1 MANNKKIFTI
11 EINGLTE
18 SSKSVDA
25 LIEKINALEKSLKNL
40 GGKGGKLEIP
50 VELKADVKELEKQ
63 IKKVTSKGKGVQI
76 DMGDDAEYNK
86 LLADRQKQLAAV
98 NKELGNTKKNVKE
111 YKQETKELVA
121 AEEKARN
128 ETKQYANT
136 MQGLKQQLKDL
147 KASVQN
153 IDLGSEE
160 FVKTSQHINTITEY
174 LKELEKMQG
183 TTSRNVGNYGEAIEE
198 AMNKASKEIEDAVAD
213 AQRLEKFWSSLED
226 IARGGGKLSVDSLI
240 GNVNTSELE
249 NELYRVR
256 KALDNASIGS
266 DEADGLKRYYDELKR
281 VNDEQKRFRGEVVKA
296 DNQLK
301 TQLQRTINGTTY
313 TWENLTAAVGELE
326 DKLYQMAAN
335 GEKNTSEFRNIAKAA
350 AELKTQLRQVDYEI
364 DSMAESSKGIEGM
377 VSMTQGFTAL
387 AQGSVGISQLFGM
400 DSENAMKGIQMMTAL
415 QGIASSMQT
424 IQEQIQKGTTFG
436 KMIENWGSKL
446 LVFTGFIEAAR
457 TEWFKLLNGLNQG
470 LSSESL
476 KGLEY
481 ITGGDT
487 RMMEQAIG
495 DDTKWLKQNQK
506 VIESSRKLREEY
518 MSLFNLIKKLGGE
531 ISHIGIEGLKEG
543 LESLNEKVK
552 IGSAN
557 IDAST
562 LDDLKQRYL
571 DFESETEVL
580 TNKMSDRWTA
590 FFTNLKAG
598 WNNWLEG
605 VGIINSGTKQ
615 TISLLGVLKGA
626 IKGIGMALK
635 AIPLLLVIS
644 LIVEL
649 VGWISS
655 LLPKIGEWILGND
668 KLVKSLNKVE
678 TEIDLV
684 NKALDRYNSKLSSLK
699 NSGVIDDIDELALR
713 YEKLQIEI
721 LKSAKALQDF
731 VKARK
736 DAKSLEEGT
745 KTDDYTFF
753 GKASDIEDIDDATER
768 LKRFREVYFE
778 LQAAVESG
786 NDETGERGK
795 GWWKLDIFN
804 WFTSSDAKSDFGEMQ
819 KQVIKD
825 LQYQINNIDLSK
837 GTDEIKRFYELLE
850 DPMYASAIAN
860 VENLYPEQEWTQVLK
875 KRLEQVQTMY
885 EQITETAKESAEA
898 ELAYNEKLY
907 EERMQRLESEN
918 ERRRRVRNNLTEA
931 IEDEYERELQALYNA
946 ESDEIEAARK
956 QGAEMLK
963 INADKVDVEK
973 AVEEEILSIQ
983 KKYRRMEMDMLKKH
997 QEDKLKEVEESEWD
1011 ITDILR
1017 RIRDNRLSAEDESLK
1032 KHLQELENERQ
1043 DAIEDAYKEA
1053 EEAAKEGHN
1062 LTELY
1067 NELVLSINIKY
1078 DALVKKEKEQYYQD
1092 LLDMY
1097 EDYTRAM
1104 NEINAQMNADRLD
1117 AKSADVDI
1125 NYNVNQNSSSGS
1137 FDFNARYGALINE
1150 EKKFNQ
1156 DRLKLE
1162 LDYLEEKKK
1171 LDEEY
1176 ASLDKDDA
1184 TREEQ
1189 VRYEDA
1195 LKQLKQYKE
1204 DGKATEEEYNDLVE
1218 KEEELHQQHLLQISQ
1233 KYNNDL
1239 TTINNQYLN
1248 DRKSTISQSL
1258 AENASLYQEYSNQVN
1273 DIMSNVGQ
1281 DLNAFGIIDYKKS
1294 KADMDKALE
1303 VVDEGIA
1310 AIDAEIESLE
1320 RKRKSGQISFID
1332 YKQARQELEAT
1343 KDELKSQGKSITK
1356 MMDDLLKEVCS
1367 QWKGLVDSW
1376 VSSISSLLDTMNE
1389 TQMILID
1396 NQLAEIEHQLEIQ
1409 QEAYDKAE
1417 EAAEAHKE
1425 KMDSIEDELAEARG
1439 SRRQFLIDTLAAQQA
1454 AYLEDVAAQQKAE
1467 QEKEKLEKKQKALEK
1482 KRQEQEKKAK
1492 VQQAVIN
1499 TYMAVSNALAV
1510 QPWFVG
1516 LALSAVALALGM
1528 KNVAAIKSTPIYE
1541 DGGVIQGAR
1550 HSQGGV
1556 KVLGGQAEVEGGE
1569 FITNRKS
1576 TAANLPLL
1584 TYINDTKRTV
1594 TAEDLVSFFNNGT
1607 PTVKSKLTRKFA
1619 SGGQLPTTDGSEV
1632 NKVMA
1637 VSDANEGNKMYIVQ
1651 VTDIINAQKNLEK
1664 VQVLSGLVNEK

>member
-25 LIEKINALEKSLKNL
+25 LIERINDLEKSLKNL
-40 GGKGGKLEIP
+40 GGKGGKMEIP

-63 IKKVTSKGKGVQI
+63 IKKVTSNGKGIQI
-76 DMGDDAEYNK
+76 EMDGDAEYNK

-98 NKELGNTKKNVKE
+98 NKELGDTKKNVKE

-147 KASVQN
+147 KGSVQT
-153 IDLGSEE
+153 IDFGSEE
-160 FVKTSQHINTITEY
+160 FVNTSQHIKAITEH
-174 LKELEKMQG
+174 LKDLEKMQG

-198 AMNKASKEIEDAVAD
+198 AMNKAKTEIEDAVAET
-213 AQRLEKFWSSLED
+213 QRLEKFWKKLED
-226 IARGGGKLSVDSLI
+226 SARGGESLSVEDLI
-240 GNVNTSELE
+240 GNVNTTQLE

-256 KALDNASIGS
+256 KALDDATVGS
-266 DEADGLKRYYDELKR
+266 DEAAGVKKYYDELKR

-301 TQLQRTINGTTY
+301 TQLQRTINNTTY

-335 GEKNTSEFRNIAKAA
+335 GERNTDEFKNIAKAA

-364 DSMAESSKGIEGM
+364 DSMTESSKGIMKM
-377 VSMTQGFTAL
+377 VSMTQGFTAI
-387 AQGSVGISQLFGM
+387 AQGAVGISQLFGF

-415 QGIASSMQT
+415 QGIASSLQT
-424 IQEQIQKGTTFG
+424 IQEQVKQGTAFG
-436 KMIENWGSKL
+436 KMLQGWIDKFTL
-446 LVFTGFIEAAR
+446 LTVGLEAAKGK
-457 TEWFKLLNGLNQG
+457 WF
-470 LSSESL
+470 
-476 KGLEY
+476 
-481 ITGGDT
+481 DF
-487 RMMEQAIG
+487 IG
-495 DDTKWLKQNQK
+495 
-506 VIESSRKLREEY
+506 
-518 MSLFNLIKKLGGE
+518 
-531 ISHIGIEGLKEG
+531 GLKEYKTEVGDKPLSNLLNAANELDAVFMKNVAASRKWRREYASIVQEIQNLGGSVTQNGISG
-543 LESLNEKVK
+543 LFLGLNSLNGKGVEMSKIFELGKRIDDISVAFGNLDKVTRGTK
-552 IGSAN
+552 I
-557 IDAST
+557 
-562 LDDLKQRYL
+562 
-571 DFESETEVL
+571 
-580 TNKMSDRWTA
+580 
-590 FFTNLKAG
+590 KA
-598 WNNWLEG
+598 WFNDWLEG
-605 VGIINSGTKQ
+605 LGIISSTAPKAASGIKMIGTALKTFVKA
-615 TISLLGVLKGA
+615 TIILALVQAFIELLGV
-626 IKGIGMALK
+626 ITN
-635 AIPLLLVIS
+635 LVS
-644 LIVEL
+644 KVYTW
-649 VGWISS
+649 V
-655 LLPKIGEWILGND
+655 KGND
-668 KLVKSLNKVE
+668 KLVTSLNKVE

-684 NKALDRYNSKLSSLK
+684 NKALDRYLTNLQHLRDTNKVWITDTEMAELKVQKL
-699 NSGVIDDIDELALR
+699 EEAL
-713 YEKLQIEI
+713 INA
-721 LKSAKALQDF
+721 AKALKDF
-731 VKARK
+731 SNIKGGG
-736 DAKSLEEGT
+736 KSLLDNLTNGDT
-745 KTDDYTFF
+745 WFQDGVD
-753 GKASDIEDIDDATER
+753 SLEDFK
-768 LKRFREVYFE
+768 KRYED
-778 LQAAVESG
+778 LQKAVESG
-786 NDETGERGK
+786 KDITDVRG
-795 GWWKLDIFN
+795 GN
-804 WFTSSDAKSDFGEMQ
+804 WFQQLWSTSSDAKADLGKMQ
-819 KQVIKD
+819 IAVIKD
-825 LQYQINNIDLSK
+825 LQNQINNLDLSK
-837 GTDEIKRFYELLE
+837 GSDEIKRFYDMLQ
-850 DPMYASAIAN
+850 DPMYASALAN
-860 VENLYPEQEWTQVLK
+860 VENLFPEQEWAQVLK
-875 KRLEQVQTMY
+875 KRVEQIQSMY
-885 EQITETAKESAEA
+885 EQFDEAAKDSV
-898 ELAYNEKLY
+898 KV
-907 EERMQRLESEN
+907 RLEEEKRLTQELVDYQTN
-918 ERRRRVRNNLTEA
+918 IAKKVRDNNTEA
-931 IEDEYERELQALYNA
+931 IEDQYERELTALRNAKRDELDEAQGNLELIVSINKKYNRL
-946 ESDEIEAARK
+946 EM
-956 QGAEMLK
+956 EMLK
-963 INADKVDVEK
+963 
-973 AVEEEILSIQ
+973 
-983 KKYRRMEMDMLKKH
+983 RH
-997 QEDKLKEVEESEWD
+997 QEEKLKELEESEWD

-1092 LLDMY
+1092 LLAMY
-1097 EDYTRAM
+1097 EDYARAM
-1104 NEINAQMNADRLD
+1104 NEVNAQMDADRLD
-1117 AKSADVDI
+1117 TKSTDVDI
-1125 NYNVNQNSSSGS
+1125 NYNAKLNSSSGS

-1162 LDYLEEKKK
+1162 LDYLEEKKR

-1195 LKQLKQYKE
+1195 LKELKQYKE

-1218 KEEELHQQHLLQISQ
+1218 REEELHQQHLLQINQ

-1258 AENASLYQEYSNQVN
+1258 AENASLYQEYANQVN

-1294 KADMDKALE
+1294 KSDMDKALE
-1303 VVDEGIA
+1303 VVEEGIA

-1343 KDELKSQGKSITK
+1343 KDELEKQGKSITK
-1356 MMDDLLKEVCS
+1356 MLDNLLKDVME

-1376 VSSISSLLDTMNE
+1376 VSQISTLLDTMNE
-1389 TQMILID
+1389 TQLQLID

-1425 KMDSIEDELAEARG
+1425 KMDSIEDELADARG

-1454 AYLEDVAAQQKAE
+1454 AYLEDIAAQQKAE
-1467 QEKEKLEKKQKALEK
+1467 QEKEKLEKKQEALEK
-1482 KRQEQEKKAK
+1482 KRKEQEKKAN
-1492 VQQAVIN
+1492 VQQAIIN
-1499 TYMAVSNALAV
+1499 TYTAVSNALAV

-1594 TAEDLVSFFNNGT
+1594 TAEDLLSFFNNGT
-1607 PTVKSKLTRKFA
+1607 PTIKSKLTRKFA

-1637 VSDANEGNKMYIVQ
+1637 VSDASEGNKMYVVQ

-1664 VQVLSGLVNEK
+1664 VQVLSGLVNE

>member
-1 MANNKKIFTI
+1 MVKNGIKI
-11 EINGLTE
+11 
-18 SSKSVDA
+18 DA
-25 LIEKINALEKSLKNL
+25 KSLK
-40 GGKGGKLEIP
+40 G
-50 VELKADVKELEKQ
+50 LEK
-63 IKKVTSKGKGVQI
+63 IKIPEINLNTINAK
-76 DMGDDAEYNK
+76 N
-86 LLADRQKQLAAV
+86 LR
-98 NKELGNTKKNVKE
+98 KE
-111 YKQETKELVA
+111 
-121 AEEKARN
+121 
-128 ETKQYANT
+128 
-136 MQGLKQQLKDL
+136 MQQLEKDIAKGAKTIDGEYTNTLNGLRAKLRDL
-147 KASVQN
+147 KAEIGQMDFKVDPEGVE
-153 IDLGSEE
+153 DLSQRIKHLNDQ
-160 FVKTSQHINTITEY
+160 VKEMEQDY
-174 LKELEKMQG
+174 G
-183 TTSRNVGNYGEAIEE
+183 TFARNVGNYTESMVDALNEFDGQMDEAVNSIDD
-198 AMNKASKEIEDAVAD
+198 DAE
-213 AQRLEKFWSSLED
+213 R
-226 IARGGGKLSVDSLI
+226 IAAEWAKIRQTINEGG
-240 GNVNTSELE
+240 
-249 NELYRVR
+249 
-256 KALDNASIGS
+256 SIGIYDIQNTFS
-266 DEADGLKRYYDELKR
+266 IKQLQDELKR
-281 VNDEQKRFRGEVVKA
+281 VSDEMDNVIGEEEYNDLKKYFDEIKRVSDAFKRFRGQVVLA

-301 TQLQRTINGTTY
+301 TQLTRTINGQTY

-326 DKLYQMAAN
+326 DKLYSLAAD
-335 GEKNTSEFRNIAKAA
+335 GKKNTDEFKNIAKAA

-364 DSMAESSKGIEGM
+364 DSMVESSKGINKL

-387 AQGSVGISQLFGM
+387 AQGAVGIGQLFGM
-400 DSENAMKGIQMMTAL
+400 DSDNAMKGIQTMTAL
-415 QGIASSMQT
+415 QGIASALQT
-424 IQEQIQKGTTFG
+424 VQEQIRQGTAFG
-436 KMIENWGSKL
+436 KAMENMINY
-446 LVFTGFIEAAR
+446 
-457 TEWFKLLNGLNQG
+457 FKTFSLWSL
-470 LSSESL
+470 LSSDRYKEFVKVVTQPFKIPQDIGEALRKDFESGKEWVERQANTIRKSKTLMTEYLVLMKKIMDYGGEINNMGIAGLYESIFNL
-476 KGLEY
+476 KIDNKIDESQFTELYEQINKFRD
-481 ITGGDT
+481 IT
-487 RMMEQAIG
+487 
-495 DDTKWLKQNQK
+495 DDMIPKDWKQKFMQNFIFALDMAKDKLIETKN
-506 VIESSRKLREEY
+506 Y
-518 MSLFNLIKKLGGE
+518 LFNLT
-531 ISHIGIEGLKEG
+531 
-543 LESLNEKVK
+543 NV
-552 IGSAN
+552 AN
-557 IDAST
+557 IT
-562 LDDLKQRYL
+562 K
-571 DFESETEVL
+571 
-580 TNKMSDRWTA
+580 KA
-590 FFTNLKAG
+590 FNG
-598 WNNWLEG
+598 
-605 VGIINSGTKQ
+605 
-615 TISLLGVLKGA
+615 LGKA
-626 IKGIGMALK
+626 IKTFVNGTIILAAFQILLEIIGW
-635 AIPLLLVIS
+635 VTE
-644 LIVEL
+644 LI
-649 VGWISS
+649 G
-655 LLPKIGEWILGND
+655 KTYEWVKGND
-668 KLVKSLNKVE
+668 KLVNSLNKVE

-684 NKALDRYNSKLSSLK
+684 NKALERYNSKLSSLK
-699 NSGVIDDIDELALR
+699 NSGAINDVDELALR

-721 LKSAKALQDF
+721 LKSALALQDF

-736 DAKSLEEGT
+736 SAKSLEEGT
-745 KTDDYTFF
+745 KTDDYTWF
-753 GKASDIEDIDDATER
+753 GKASDIENISDATER
-768 LKRFREVYFE
+768 LKRFKEVYFE
-778 LQAAVESG
+778 LQAAVEAG

-795 GWWKLDIFN
+795 EWWKLDIFN

-825 LQYQINNIDLSK
+825 LQHQINNLDLSK

-956 QGAEMLK
+956 QGVEMLK

-1218 KEEELHQQHLLQISQ
+1218 REEELHQQHLLQISQ

-1320 RKRKSGQISFID
+1320 RKRKSKQISFID

-1343 KDELKSQGKSITK
+1343 KDELEKQGKSITK

-1425 KMDSIEDELAEARG
+1425 KMDSIEDELSEARG

-1467 QEKEKLEKKQKALEK
+1467 QEKEKLEKKQEALEK
-1482 KRQEQEKKAK
+1482 KRKEQEKKAK

-1499 TYMAVSNALAV
+1499 TYTAVSNALAV
-1510 QPWFVG
+1510 SPWFVG

-1541 DGGVIQGAR
+1541 DGGVIQR
-1550 HSQGGV
+1550 
-1556 KVLGGQAEVEGGE
+1556 
-1569 FITNRKS
+1569 
-1576 TAANLPLL
+1576 
-1584 TYINDTKRTV
+1584 
-1594 TAEDLVSFFNNGT
+1594 
-1607 PTVKSKLTRKFA
+1607 SKALTRGCQGIGWT
-1619 SGGQLPTTDGSEV
+1619 SGG
-1632 NKVMA
+1632 
-1637 VSDANEGNKMYIVQ
+1637 
-1651 VTDIINAQKNLEK
+1651 
-1664 VQVLSGLVNEK
+1664 

>member
-98 NKELGNTKKNVKE
+98 NKELGDTKKNVKE

-153 IDLGSEE
+153 IDLGSDE

-256 KALDNASIGS
+256 KALDDASIGS

-364 DSMAESSKGIEGM
+364 DSMAESSKGIEKM
-377 VSMTQGFTAL
+377 VSMTQGFTAI
-387 AQGSVGISQLFGM
+387 AQTTMGISQLFGF
-400 DSENAMKGIQMMTAL
+400 DSENSMKGIQMMTAL
-415 QGIASSMQT
+415 QGIASGLQT
-424 IQEQIQKGTTFG
+424 ISELSKKGTAFG
-436 KMIENWGSKL
+436 KMMQGWIDKVQTFMFGVEALRQKWISFKEVLEMPIKIKSLEGHQVQEGLNGPIRYFENVEPEVQER
-446 LVFTGFIEAAR
+446 VFNSIKKMNKNFVEVVKSSRQLR
-457 TEWFKLLNGLNQG
+457 TEFSSLMELITSFGGKVDEGGFRGLKVAVDDLGKSGKLTVEQMELLQTKLNNLGNSSGGEFAKSSWWTKVKADFNDILETLGLISSAAPKAASGIKILANAFKLLGKATVILAVLQ
-470 LSSESL
+470 
-476 KGLEY
+476 
-481 ITGGDT
+481 
-487 RMMEQAIG
+487 M
-495 DDTKWLKQNQK
+495 
-506 VIESSRKLREEY
+506 VIE
-518 MSLFNLIKKLGGE
+518 
-531 ISHIGIEGLKEG
+531 
-543 LESLNEKVK
+543 
-552 IGSAN
+552 
-557 IDAST
+557 
-562 LDDLKQRYL
+562 
-571 DFESETEVL
+571 
-580 TNKMSDRWTA
+580 
-590 FFTNLKAG
+590 
-598 WNNWLEG
+598 
-605 VGIINSGTKQ
+605 
-615 TISLLGVLKGA
+615 LLGWLTDKISQA
-626 IKGIGMALK
+626 FKWIGNWAM
-635 AIPLLLVIS
+635 
-644 LIVEL
+644 
-649 VGWISS
+649 
-655 LLPKIGEWILGND
+655 GND
-668 KLVKSLNKVE
+668 KLVTSLNKVE

-684 NKALDRYNSKLSSLK
+684 NKALDRYMSRLQHLRDTNKIWITDTEMAELKVQKL
-699 NSGVIDDIDELALR
+699 EEAL
-713 YEKLQIEI
+713 INA
-721 LKSAKALQDF
+721 AKALKDF
-731 VKARK
+731 SNIKGGG
-736 DAKSLEEGT
+736 KSLLENLTGG
-745 KTDDYTFF
+745 DTFF
-753 GKASDIEDIDDATER
+753 QDSVDTLEDFEKRYNDL
-768 LKRFREVYFE
+768 LK
-778 LQAAVESG
+778 AVEAG
-786 NDETGERGK
+786 KDITDVRG
-795 GWWKLDIFN
+795 GSWWQSFWSTK
-804 WFTSSDAKSDFGEMQ
+804 SDAKADLGEMQ
-819 KQVIKD
+819 IAVIKD
-825 LQYQINNIDLSK
+825 LQHQINNLDLSK
-837 GTDEIKRFYELLE
+837 GAQELESFYYLLQN
-850 DPMYASAIAN
+850 PMYASAL
-860 VENLYPEQEWTQVLK
+860 ENIDNLFPEQEWTEILK
-875 KRLEQVQTMY
+875 KRIEQVQSMY
-885 EQITETAKESAEA
+885 EQFDEAAKDSA
-898 ELAYNEKLY
+898 KT
-907 EERMQRLESEN
+907 RLEEEKRLTQELVDYQTN
-918 ERRRRVRNNLTEA
+918 ITKKVRDNNTEA
-931 IEDEYERELQALYNA
+931 IEDEYERELQALRNA
-946 ESDEIEAARK
+946 KRDELDEA
-956 QGAEMLK
+956 QGNLELIVS
-963 INADKVDVEK
+963 IN
-973 AVEEEILSIQ
+973 
-983 KKYRRMEMDMLKKH
+983 KKYNRLEMDMLKKH

-1637 VSDANEGNKMYIVQ
+1637 VSDANEGNKMYVVQ
-1651 VTDIINAQKNLEK
+1651 VTDIINAQKNLER
-1664 VQVLSGLVNEK
+1664 VQVLSGLVNE

>member
-50 VELKADVKELEKQ
+50 VELKADVKELEKH
-63 IKKVTSKGKGVQI
+63 IKKVTSKGKGIQI

-256 KALDNASIGS
+256 KALDDAKIGS

-326 DKLYQMAAN
+326 DKLYTLAAN
-335 GEKNTSEFRNIAKAA
+335 GEKNTLEFRNIAKAA

-364 DSMAESSKGIEGM
+364 DSMAESSKGIESM

-387 AQGSVGISQLFGM
+387 AQGAVGIGQLFGM
-400 DSENAMKGIQMMTAL
+400 DSANAMKGIQTMTAL
-415 QGIASSMQT
+415 QGIASSMQI

-436 KMIENWGSKL
+436 KMMEGWINKL
-446 LVFTGFIEAAR
+446 ELFTIGLTAAKGK
-457 TEWFKLLNGLNQG
+457 WFELFETMKVSPTIDGMDDLNEEIRVLNETQN
-470 LSSESL
+470 LS
-476 KGLEY
+476 
-481 ITGGDT
+481 I
-487 RMMEQAIG
+487 R
-495 DDTKWLKQNQK
+495 
-506 VIESSRKLREEY
+506 SSRKLRKEY
-518 MSLFNLIKKLGGE
+518 SFLAESIKALGLEIKSGGVAGLFESILGGFGKE
-531 ISHIGIEGLKEG
+531 GVDKEKLLELWDLTKKFNKSVNDAAPSSKTSKLWQEATAKLNDYAEGL
-543 LESLNEKVK
+543 
-552 IGSAN
+552 
-557 IDAST
+557 
-562 LDDLKQRYL
+562 
-571 DFESETEVL
+571 
-580 TNKMSDRWTA
+580 
-590 FFTNLKAG
+590 
-598 WNNWLEG
+598 
-605 VGIINSGTKQ
+605 GIISSTAPKAANGLKLIGTALKNLVKV
-615 TISLLGVLKGA
+615 TIILAVVQALLELLGFITDT
-626 IKGIGMALK
+626 IK
-635 AIPLLLVIS
+635 
-644 LIVEL
+644 
-649 VGWISS
+649 
-655 LLPKIGEWILGND
+655 KIGEWIKGND
-668 KLVKSLNKVE
+668 KLVNSLNKVE

-745 KTDDYTFF
+745 KTDDYTLF

-778 LQAAVESG
+778 LQAAVEAG

-795 GWWKLDIFN
+795 EWWKLDIFN

-825 LQYQINNIDLSK
+825 LQHQINNLDLSK

-956 QGAEMLK
+956 QGVEMLK

-1218 KEEELHQQHLLQISQ
+1218 REEELHQQHLLQISQ

-1320 RKRKSGQISFID
+1320 RKRKSKQISFID

-1343 KDELKSQGKSITK
+1343 KDELEKQGKSITK

-1425 KMDSIEDELAEARG
+1425 KMDSIEDELSEARG

-1467 QEKEKLEKKQKALEK
+1467 QEKEKLEKKQEALEK
-1482 KRQEQEKKAK
+1482 KRKEQEKKAK

-1499 TYMAVSNALAV
+1499 TYTAVSNALAV
-1510 QPWFVG
+1510 SPWFVG

-1541 DGGVIQGAR
+1541 DGGVIQR
-1550 HSQGGV
+1550 
-1556 KVLGGQAEVEGGE
+1556 
-1569 FITNRKS
+1569 
-1576 TAANLPLL
+1576 
-1584 TYINDTKRTV
+1584 
-1594 TAEDLVSFFNNGT
+1594 
-1607 PTVKSKLTRKFA
+1607 SKALTRGCQGIGWT
-1619 SGGQLPTTDGSEV
+1619 SGG
-1632 NKVMA
+1632 
-1637 VSDANEGNKMYIVQ
+1637 
-1651 VTDIINAQKNLEK
+1651 
-1664 VQVLSGLVNEK
+1664 